1 MLSVA
6 YRQCYRTH
14 SIFLLLI
21 AGNGSQWTC
30 ELYDTSNP
38 AGVHQFQDALDTIFY
53 LGNDLIMIKAKVNES
68 SSPANDVDNP
78 VTMTTKHYESTSL
91 EPVAMATGS
100 QHVTM
105 DTSPHLSNT
114 VTMGTDLKTSSLGNT
129 MGPDLATNDQTST
142 VRLGTST
149 SRPGSTAES
158 YTWSKL
164 PPTLYMGEC

>member
-1 MLSVA
+1 MLQDPF
-6 YRQCYRTH
+6 YF
-14 SIFLLLI
+14 FLFLI
-21 AGNGSQWTC
+21 TGNGSQWLC

-38 AGVHQFQDALDTIFY
+38 AGVYQFQDALQTIFH
-53 LGNDLIMIKAKVNES
+53 LGNDLVMIKVKVNES
-68 SSPANDVDNP
+68 SSPANNVDSS
-78 VTMTTKHYESTSL
+78 VTMATKHYESTSL
-91 EPVAMATGS
+91 EPVSMTTGS

-164 PPTLYMGEC
+164 PSTLHG